1 MSFMEIFQPGLKH
14 LREERERQ
22 RMNVAHPTNGAD
34 PLMAIDLEAGTA
46 TIIVAPSVAPEETR
60 AALADA
66 EETRAAPHAEDT
78 ATGQMAS
85 SEMGSA
91 EQVPSSRSA
100 APPDLPARPDPSST
114 RTRTRTP

>member
-46 TIIVAPSVAPEETR
+46 TIIVAPPVAPEETR
-60 AALADA
+60 AALADV
-66 EETRAAPHAEDT
+66 EETRAAPTDVEDT

-91 EQVPSSRSA
+91 EQVPSSRSV
-100 APPDLPARPDPSST
+100 APPDPN
-114 RTRTRTP
+114 RTP